1 MFRFYFEMLTIE
13 SDSSRLNIY
22 IYKKKMIFNLVFFCS
37 LNKFSL
43 RFDFQDIENL
53 FIIYLKYVFE
63 NTMWSVKRI
72 FVDVV
77 EILIE
82 RQLNRSNCYLWY
94 YISVIIFKINDNFF
108 ILLDFLVFFIIYINI
123 FYDLRKIYNLY
134 KIYIIYI
141 WNLILY

>member
-1 MFRFYFEMLTIE
+1 
-13 SDSSRLNIY
+13 
-22 IYKKKMIFNLVFFCS
+22 MIFNLVFFCS